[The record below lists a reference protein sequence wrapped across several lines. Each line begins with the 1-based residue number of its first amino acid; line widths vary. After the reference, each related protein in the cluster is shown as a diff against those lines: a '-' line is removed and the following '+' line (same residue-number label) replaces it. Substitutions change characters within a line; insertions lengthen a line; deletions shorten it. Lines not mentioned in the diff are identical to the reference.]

1 MFLFYIIQSGQIN
14 IEIEDID
21 ILVYS
26 IVIVQTL
33 CEFVNLLCRD
43 RIKKQ
48 KILIASIVIN
58 ETNSI
63 CFHNLAFN

>member
-33 CEFVNLLCRD
+33 CEFIMQRSN
-43 RIKKQ
+43 KKA
-48 KILIASIVIN
+48 KDLIASIVIN

>member
-33 CEFVNLLCRD
+33 CEFIMQRSN
-43 RIKKQ
+43 KKA
-48 KILIASIVIN
+48 KDFDSIHRYFYKRN
-58 ETNSI
+58 K
-63 CFHNLAFN
+63 

>member
-33 CEFVNLLCRD
+33 CEFIMQRLN
-43 RIKKQ
+43 KKA
-48 KILIASIVIN
+48 KDFDSIHRYKRN
-58 ETNSI
+58 K
-63 CFHNLAFN
+63 

>member
-33 CEFVNLLCRD
+33 REFIMQRSN
-43 RIKKQ
+43 KKA
-48 KILIASIVIN
+48 KDFDSVHRYKRN
-58 ETNSI
+58 K
-63 CFHNLAFN
+63 

>member
-1 MFLFYIIQSGQIN
+1 MFLFYIIHVQSGQIN

-33 CEFVNLLCRD
+33 CEFIMQRS
-43 RIKKQ
+43 KK
-48 KILIASIVIN
+48 KAKDFDSIHRYKRN
-58 ETNSI
+58 K
-63 CFHNLAFN
+63 

>member
-26 IVIVQTL
+26 IAIVQTL
-33 CEFVNLLCRD
+33 CEFIMQRSN
-43 RIKKQ
+43 KKA
-48 KILIASIVIN
+48 KDFDSIHRYKRN
-58 ETNSI
+58 K
-63 CFHNLAFN
+63 